1 VTQYTF
7 GRIESPPD
15 KRDHLMSVAVA
26 DMEVRP
32 RNDQYWRAQA
42 VLNQN
47 PYPECVGF
55 SWATWGICA
64 PVEQKWTN
72 VMGRSIYKDCKKIDG
87 RPKEDGSTI
96 RAGAQVMLNRGRI
109 ARYFWSHDVDEALE
123 YVSRYGSVVFGTP
136 WTAGMCKPNF
146 YNATIKATGKVLGGH
161 AYDVLGV
168 QWSRNRARIHQTWG
182 IDWGD
187 GGECWISIPDLR
199 AVFREGGEA
208 CAATERALPIGG
220 AHA

>member
-1 VTQYTF
+1 MTQFTF

-32 RNDQYWRAQA
+32 RNDQHWRAQA

-87 RPKEDGSTI
+87 MPGEDGSTI
-96 RAGAQVMLNRGRI
+96 RAGAKVMLDRGRI

-123 YVSRYGSVVFGTP
+123 YVSRYGSVVFGSV
-136 WTAGMCKPNF
+136 WTVNMCKPSF
-146 YNATIKATGKVLGGH
+146 FNATIRATGKVLGGH
-161 AYDVLGV
+161 AYDVCGV

-199 AVFREGGEA
+199 AVFRDGGEA
-208 CAATERALPIGG
+208 CAAWERPTGVTYA
-220 AHA
+220 